1 MFRRTPTILSC
12 LALVVLAS
20 WPLWPAWAQAQ
31 TTPVTPPPN
40 QNQQPVPNP
49 GYNPGYNRGY
59 NPGYNPGYNRGYGQP
74 YSQNYNRNRGFNSFN
89 QQSSRGFGQSSRYGQ
104 NDRFGRSG
112 RSDRYGR
119 NDRSRRGDSNDRY
132 GRDSRNRRGRRDRDE
147 ANGRRSRSSSRRDRR
162 GRRGGVDASV
172 DEAGSVAG
180 APARARAQG
189 KSTVVRRQAPR
200 GGGGGKAS
208 KAVALP
214 AIKFNREIRENTV
227 YFSPSHLHVKEG
239 DRFGTKLVMY
249 NHERAPVN
257 GVNLWVQ
264 YDPDVLE
271 PDWVDLG
278 PLGIDDPAG
287 ARVQRWPK
295 RGHLQIRG
303 DLPEARDES
312 VSDLVVLHWRAL
324 APALETHLEFRAP
337 EGEAVEVLSGG
348 SNLIQRTNLGN
359 HSRVSMLVRVG
370 TQQKG
375 EVGMRLI
382 SDVRD
387 TMDITQ
393 FDENGRIRLAIVARE
408 SLVGTDQVS
417 TADVVLINP
426 DREMFD
432 ELRLR
437 IRYDPR
443 AIKMLDADADNYISQ
458 GLNIF
463 DGDFHDDFPFDYHGV
478 NEVNPVEG
486 TIDYRMGS
494 VTAPYPYPSGTVA
507 RLVYRMKRDAGRT
520 RFLFE
525 CADPFSSGR
534 RCTDV
539 TRGGLSLLGS
549 DLEVAEQVLHGTE
562 VVVQPLDLHGG

>member
-1 MFRRTPTILSC
+1 MLRRTPKVLSC
-12 LALVVLAS
+12 LALVVLAG
-20 WPLWPAWAQAQ
+20 WPLPPAWGQTQ

-40 QNQQPVPNP
+40 QNQQPIP
-49 GYNPGYNRGY
+49 NRGY
-59 NPGYNPGYNRGYGQP
+59 NPGYNPGYNQRYNQP
-74 YSQNYNRNRGFNSFN
+74 YSQNYNRNGGFNSFN
-89 QQSSRGFGQSSRYGQ
+89 QQSSRGFGQT
-104 NDRFGRSG
+104 GRSG
-112 RSDRYGR
+112 QSNRFGR
-119 NDRSRRGDSNDRY
+119 NDRLRRGGSNDRY
-132 GRDSRNRRGRRDRDE
+132 GGDSRDRRGRRDRDE
-147 ANGRRSRSSSRRDRR
+147 RDGRRSRSSSRHDRR
-162 GRRGGVDASV
+162 GRRGDRDAKV

-189 KSTVVRRQAPR
+189 KSTVVRRQASK
-200 GGGGGKAS
+200 GGGGRKAS
-208 KAVALP
+208 KGIALP

-227 YFSPSHLHVKEG
+227 YFFPTHLHVKKG
-239 DRFGTKLVMY
+239 DLFSTKLVMY

-278 PLGIDDPAG
+278 PLGINDPAG
-287 ARVQRWPK
+287 AQVQRWPQ

-303 DLPEARDES
+303 DLPNARDET

-324 APALETHLEFRAP
+324 TPALETHLEFRAP
-337 EGEAVEVLSGG
+337 EGQAVEVLSGG

-370 TQQKG
+370 AQQEG
-375 EVGMRLI
+375 EVGMRLV
-382 SDVRD
+382 SDMRD
-387 TMDITQ
+387 TMDITE
-393 FDENGRIRLAIVARE
+393 FDEDRRIRLAIVARE
-408 SLVGTDQVS
+408 SSVGTDQVS

-426 DREMFD
+426 NRELFD
-432 ELRLR
+432 ELRIR
-437 IRYDPR
+437 IRYDPS

-458 GLNIF
+458 GLNLF
-463 DGDFHDDFPFDYHGV
+463 DGDFHKDFPFDYHGL

-494 VTAPYPYPSGTVA
+494 MTAPYPYPSGTVA

-562 VVVQPLDLHGG
+562 VIVQPLDLRGG